1 MASTPPLATP
11 IQSLPSQPSTGG
23 APSAPPTAITDPGVA
38 DVLNEMEKVVS
49 QAETY
54 QHHPLMQPHMSLP
67 SPPPSMFY
75 NSPLP
80 PEKSLATS
88 WIQIDNAKRA
98 TVAMILALVFF
109 YPSGI
114 FPAIYHKISKLGF
127 LENYDLFV
135 RVFLL
140 GALFYTVLTYVPL

>member
-1 MASTPPLATP
+1 
-11 IQSLPSQPSTGG
+11 
-23 APSAPPTAITDPGVA
+23 VA

-54 QHHPLMQPHMSLP
+54 QHQPLMQPHISLP
-67 SPPPSMFY
+67 SPPPPMFY
-75 NSPLP
+75 APAPSNPS
-80 PEKSLATS
+80 ATP

-98 TVAMILALVFF
+98 AVAMILALVFF
-109 YPSGI
+109 YPSGV

-140 GALFYTVLTYVPL
+140 GALFYTILTYVPL